1 MDINNPKG
9 TNLSMSFLN
18 YYIINLLIKIAQIPH
33 KIKNLSLKVTRS

>member
-18 YYIINLLIKIAQIPH
+18 YYIINLLIEIAQIPH
-33 KIKNLSLKVTRS
+33 RIK